1 MNNTVFL
8 IEDEEKTGDMLR
20 QALESEDIDVVWV
33 KDGESALQE
42 MEKGKFDLVILDLK
56 LPGLSGD
63 EVLEGIRK
71 VDPYVEVVVYT
82 NYEDPP
88 VMRRLINL
96 GVEGYIKKGAEAD
109 LWETVDLIKAKL
121 DPLSTSETD
130 GLLGSLPEG
139 MFSESDSDGKR

>member
-8 IEDEEKTGDMLR
+8 IEDEEKTGLLLK
-20 QALESEDIDVVWV
+20 QALESENIDTVWAR
-33 KDGESALQE
+33 DGKSALE
-42 MEKGKFDLVILDLK
+42 KMEKGKFDLVILDLK

-88 VMRRLINL
+88 VMKRLINL

-109 LWETVDLIKAKL
+109 LWQTVATIKAKL
-121 DPLSTSETD
+121 DPLSASQTD
-130 GLLGSLPEG
+130 TLLGSLPEG
-139 MFSESDSDGKR
+139 MFTENEGGVQ

>member
-8 IEDEEKTGDMLR
+8 VEDEEKTGLLLK
-20 QALESEDIDVVWV
+20 QALESENIDTVWA
-33 KDGESALQE
+33 KDGKSALE
-42 MEKGKFDLVILDLK
+42 KMEKGKFDLVILDLK

-82 NYEDPP
+82 NYEDPL
-88 VMRRLINL
+88 VMKRLINL

-109 LWETVDLIKAKL
+109 LWETVAKIKAKL
-121 DPLSTSETD
+121 DPLSAGETD
-130 GLLGSLPEG
+130 SLLGSLPEG
-139 MFSESDSDGKR
+139 MFTENEGDQ

>member
-20 QALESEDIDVVWV
+20 QALESEDIGVVWA
-33 KDGESALQE
+33 KDGPSALQK

-71 VDPYVEVVVYT
+71 VDPYVEVLVYT
-82 NYEDPP
+82 NYEEPQ
-88 VMRRLINL
+88 VMTRLINL

-109 LWETVDLIKAKL
+109 LWETVAKIKAKL
-121 DPLSTSETD
+121 DPLSDSETD
-130 GLLGSLPEG
+130 DLLDAVPEG
-139 MFSESDSDGKR
+139 MFTESDSDGKR

>member
-1 MNNTVFL
+1 MNDTVFL

-33 KDGESALQE
+33 KDGDSALQE

-56 LPGLSGD
+56 LPGRSGD

-82 NYEDPP
+82 NYEEPP
-88 VMRRLINL
+88 VMTRLINL

-109 LWETVDLIKAKL
+109 LWEMVALIKAKL
-121 DPLSTSETD
+121 DPLSPSETD
-130 GLLGSLPEG
+130 DLLESVPEG
-139 MFSESDSDGKR
+139 MFTDSDSDGKR